1 MKILFI
7 SEYLPQEM
15 LGVMFVSRALKDA
28 GHETK
33 ALFLPDR
40 HWTDKVK
47 EYQPDVLCYSV
58 TTGMHLY
65 LGEINAKVKEIMPN
79 AFAVFGGPHA
89 TFSPEFVETPG
100 IDAICR
106 GEGEQAIVELVNRLR
121 DKQDFYDVQ
130 NFWFKHKETG
140 EIIKNAQRPLV
151 Q

>member
-15 LGVMFVSRALKDA
+15 LGVMFVSRALKEA

-33 ALFLPDR
+33 ASFLPDR
-40 HWTDKVK
+40 HWT
-47 EYQPDVLCYSV
+47 
-58 TTGMHLY
+58 
-65 LGEINAKVKEIMPN
+65 AKVKEIMPN

-140 EIIKNAQRPLV
+140 EIIKNPQRPLV
-151 Q
+151 QD